1 MDSSPHSVLWWMRVR
16 SSHMN
21 REGLDAPDEELP
33 AGSWAELL
41 KSAGAIYD
49 RHHQELYA
57 YAYWQL
63 RDPSESEDMVQEAF
77 LRLFRRRSA
86 APPTSVRAF
95 LYAVVRNLI
104 LDALRNA
111 SARRRHRSFV
121 IQSSVEGASAE
132 DPSPTELQRAAL
144 AELHRLPDD
153 QRDAVTLKI
162 FGKLTFAKVAEVL
175 SIPEGTVASRYRNA
189 IEKLAERLHVGRGDP

>member
-1 MDSSPHSVLWWMRVR
+1 
-16 SSHMN
+16 MN

-33 AGSWAELL
+33 AGSWANLL
-41 KSAGAIYD
+41 KSAGALYD

-57 YAYWQL
+57 YAYGQL

-77 LRLFRRRSA
+77 LRLFAKRSA
-86 APPTSVRAF
+86 GPPTSVRAF

-111 SARRRHRSFV
+111 SAQRRYRSFV
-121 IQSSVEGASAE
+121 IQSSVEGSTAE
-132 DPSPTELQRAAL
+132 DPSPTEIQRRAL

-153 QRDAVTLKI
+153 QRDVVTLKI
-162 FGKLTFAKVAEVL
+162 FGKLTLAQIAEVL
-175 SIPEGTVASRYRNA
+175 GIPEGTVATRYRNA
-189 IEKLAERLHVGRGDP
+189 IEKLAERLQVGRGDP